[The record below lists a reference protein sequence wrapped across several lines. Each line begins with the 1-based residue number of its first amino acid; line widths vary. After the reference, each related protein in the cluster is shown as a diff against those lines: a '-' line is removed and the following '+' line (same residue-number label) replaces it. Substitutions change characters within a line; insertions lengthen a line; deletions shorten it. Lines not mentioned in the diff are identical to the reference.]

1 MLRAPYVKVTESAR
15 EESKKKKRALEDSN
29 IIKGWALQ
37 YVVVWCPGRH
47 HALPMQRQIERER
60 DEQTE

>member
-15 EESKKKKRALEDSN
+15 EESKKKRALEDSN

-37 YVVVWCPGRH
+37 YVVVWYPGRH

-60 DEQTE
+60 SKRNDS